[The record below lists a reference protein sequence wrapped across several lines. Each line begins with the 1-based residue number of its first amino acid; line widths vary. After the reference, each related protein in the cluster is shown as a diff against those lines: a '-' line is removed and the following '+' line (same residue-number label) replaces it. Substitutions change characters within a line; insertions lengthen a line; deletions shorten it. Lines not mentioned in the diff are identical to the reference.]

1 MGNDGH
7 AAHLQ
12 EKADPAGGRTP
23 SAVAVSEAE
32 PEILA
37 FGLMEIVFR
46 VMIDIFGYPESL
58 AVFVD
63 NTIDTLA
70 VVAGNVIFL
79 RNHRY
84 PFVNW
89 A

>member
-1 MGNDGH
+1 M
-7 AAHLQ
+7 
-12 EKADPAGGRTP
+12 
-23 SAVAVSEAE
+23 SAVAVCEAE
-32 PEILA
+32 LEILA
-37 FGLMEIVFR
+37 FGLMKIVFR

-58 AVFVD
+58 AVFGN

-70 VVAGNVIFL
+70 VVAGNVFFL

-84 PFVNW
+84 PFVDG